1 MSSTSKIG
9 QVTHNRITPPTRTWE
24 WDARPVQGFPPE
36 LADLREDVLRVAPQD
51 TAVLLRGEPGTGKTH
66 LARWLHELSP
76 RQDQPFLVI
85 NCGVLF
91 PTLLARE
98 MFGDPAGAVHRADR
112 ARPGKF
118 VEVGRGTLV
127 LDDIDRLPLALQD
140 QLVQA
145 LEAHCFAPVGSGEA
159 RPLLARVLAISSAAL
174 EEEVAVGRFRPDLY
188 ARLNAVRFSLLPLR
202 DRPALVGPLSEQ
214 WLAEFAARHRPDVQG
229 IHPRALRALCA
240 YPWPGNVRQL
250 RNVIERAGALCARPL
265 VEFSD
270 LPEAIRQPGRGS
282 GLPTR

>member
-1 MSSTSKIG
+1 MRPTTKSG
-9 QVTHNRITPPTRTWE
+9 QVTPNRITPPTHAPIRG
-24 WDARPVQGFPPE
+24 ARPFPSFPPE
-36 LADLREDVLRVAPQD
+36 LADLRDSILRVAPQD
-51 TAVLLRGEPGTGKTH
+51 TTVLLSGEPGTGKTY

-76 RQDQPFLVI
+76 RQDQPFLVL

-98 MFGDPAGAVHRADR
+98 MFGDAQGAVHGADR

-118 VEVGRGTLV
+118 AAAGRGTLV
-127 LDDIDRLPLALQD
+127 LDDIDRLPLALQGK
-140 QLVQA
+140 LVQA
-145 LEAHCFAPVGSGEA
+145 LAAHHFAPVGSYEA

-202 DRPALVGPLSEQ
+202 DCPSSVGPLSEQ
-214 WLAEFAARHRPDVQG
+214 WLAEFAARNRPDVQG

-250 RNVIERAGALCARPL
+250 RNVLERAVVLCAGPL
-265 VEFSD
+265 VEFAD

-282 GLPTR
+282 DLP